1 MRLYIAEKPSLG
13 RAIADALPGP
23 IQKGPGWLRCGDGEQ
38 AVIVSWC
45 IGHLLEP
52 AEPATYDPRWKSWR
66 MADLPVFPDQWQL
79 APRDS
84 VAKQL
89 GVLEGLVR
97 KAELIYHAGDPDR
110 EGQLLVDEVLRYF
123 NVRCPVHRVLIND
136 LNRDAVRKALAA
148 PRDNRDFRR
157 LSHSAL
163 ARQRA
168 DWLYGINLTRY
179 YTLSYQ
185 QQGADGVYS
194 VGRVQTPV
202 LGLVVHRDD
211 TIANFE
217 PKPWYRLTITARPSG
232 DETRD
237 QDFEARWLP
246 SENQQEFLDDEDRL
260 LDREVAEDIANAV
273 NGRPGRITAA
283 RFRDRKETAPL
294 PLSLSALQ
302 IEAGKAFGMGAKAVL
317 DTAQSLYEKHQLI
330 TYPRSDSRYLPEGHL
345 EQAAGVCQAIAKVDD
360 SLADAA
366 SGVNLDRRSATW
378 NDSKVDAHH
387 AIIPTLRARPA
398 GQLSQQERNVYNLVA
413 RYYLMQFMPD
423 AVHREGRLDLAI
435 SDHRFRA
442 TETALLEPGWKL
454 LEPRQRSSKTSAE
467 APKKPLPR
475 LEPGDDVTCIDSTI
489 KERLTQPP
497 QHFTDATLLAAMT
510 NIARFVSDPQLRKT
524 LRETD
529 GLGTEATRAAIIE
542 TLFRRDYL
550 FREGR
555 HIRATEKGRSLIH
568 ALPEAISEPD
578 MTALWEATLEQIR
591 AGDGD
596 PRQFLEELKGQ
607 IRGFIR
613 QPASSPVKTSTGTRT
628 ETLPQADSDGI
639 HCPKCRAPMRI
650 REGKFGRFHACTR
663 FPDCNGT
670 RPLEDSAPQDGTS
683 QRPWP
688 CPACYA
694 PLVRRKSHR
703 GWFWGC
709 SNFPSCRQ
717 TVNDDNGIPVAV
729 RRPPAR

>member
-1 MRLYIAEKPSLG
+1 MHLYIAEKPSLG

-23 IQKGPGWLRCGDGEQ
+23 VQKGPGWLKCGDGQQ
-38 AVIVSWC
+38 AVTVSWC

-52 AEPATYDPRWKSWR
+52 AEPASYDPRWKTWR
-66 MADLPVFPDQWQL
+66 MEDLPVFPERWQL
-79 APRDS
+79 SPRDS
-84 VAKQL
+84 VARQL
-89 GVLEGLVR
+89 GVLEALVR
-97 KAELIYHAGDPDR
+97 KADTIYHAGDPDR

-123 NVRCPVHRVLIND
+123 GVRCPVQRVLIND

-179 YTLSYQ
+179 YTLSYR

-211 TIANFE
+211 AIASFE
-217 PKPWYRLTITARPSG
+217 PRPWYRITITAQPAG
-232 DETRD
+232 DD
-237 QDFEARWLP
+237 NPASSFKARWLP
-246 SENQQEFLDDEDRL
+246 SEGQQQYLDDEDRL
-260 LDREVAEDIANAV
+260 LDRRVADDIAAAV
-273 NGRPGRITAA
+273 RGRPGRITGA
-283 RFRDRKETAPL
+283 RFRDRKESPPL

-302 IEAGKAFGMGAKAVL
+302 IEAGKAFGLGAKAVL

-330 TYPRSDSRYLPEGHL
+330 TYPRSDCRHLPEGHL
-345 EQAAGVCQAIAKVDD
+345 GQAAGVCQAIGKVDQT
-360 SLADAA
+360 LADACGQA
-366 SGVNLDRRSATW
+366 DLSRRSAAW
-378 NDSKVDAHH
+378 NDRKVDAHH

-398 GQLSQQERNVYNLVA
+398 GQLSQNESNIYNLVA
-413 RYYLMQFMPD
+413 RYYLMQFMPE

-435 SDHRFRA
+435 SDHHFRA
-442 TETALLEPGWKL
+442 TETALLEAGWKT
-454 LEPRQRSSKTSAE
+454 LEPRQQSAGASTE
-467 APKKPLPR
+467 APGKPLPR
-475 LEPGDDVTCIDSTI
+475 LANGDDITCLDANVR
-489 KERLTQPP
+489 ERMTQPP
-497 QHFTDATLLAAMT
+497 RHFTDATLLAAMT
-510 NIARFVSDPQLRKT
+510 NIARFVSEPQLRKT
-524 LRETD
+524 LRDTD

-550 FREGR
+550 YREGR
-555 HIRATEKGRSLIH
+555 HIRASEKGRSLIH
-568 ALPEAISEPD
+568 ALPDSISQPD

-591 AGDGD
+591 AGEGD
-596 PRQFLEELKGQ
+596 PRGFLDELKQQ
-607 IRGFIR
+607 ITGFIR
-613 QPASSPVKTSTGTRT
+613 QPATTAGASSRRDQADTAVP
-628 ETLPQADSDGI
+628 ADSDAI

-650 REGKFGRFHACTR
+650 REGKFGQFHACTR

-670 RPLEDSAPQDGTS
+670 RALEDDAPQDGTS

-694 PLVRRKSHR
+694 PLVRRKSRR

-717 TVNDDNGIPVAV
+717 TVNDDNGNPAALT
-729 RRPPAR
+729 RPPAR

>member
-1 MRLYIAEKPSLG
+1 MQLYIAEKPSLG

-23 IQKGPGWLRCGDGEQ
+23 VQKGPGWLRCGEGAES
-38 AVIVSWC
+38 VTVSWC

-52 AEPATYDPRWKSWR
+52 AEPASYDPRWKTWR
-66 MADLPVFPDQWQL
+66 MEDLPVFPERWRL
-79 APRDS
+79 MPRDS
-84 VAKQL
+84 VRKQL
-89 GVLEGLVR
+89 GVLESLIR
-97 KAELIYHAGDPDR
+97 KAEVIYHAGDPDR

-123 NVRCPVHRVLIND
+123 GVHCPVHRVLIND
-136 LNRDAVRKALAA
+136 LNRDAVSRALAS
-148 PRDNRDFRR
+148 PRDNTEFRR

-179 YTLSYQ
+179 YTLSYR
-185 QQGADGVYS
+185 QQGAEGVYS

-217 PKPWYRLTITARPSG
+217 PKPWYRITITAQPVG
-232 DETRD
+232 DD
-237 QDFEARWLP
+237 GQQSFEARWLP
-246 SENQQEFLDDEDRL
+246 SESVRDHLDDEDRL
-260 LDREVAEDIANAV
+260 LSREVADDIAQAV
-273 NGRPGRITAA
+273 KGRPGRVTAA
-283 RFRDRKETAPL
+283 RFRDRPEPPPL

-302 IEAGKAFGMGAKAVL
+302 IEAGKALGMGAKDVL
-317 DTAQSLYEKHQLI
+317 DTAQNLYEKHQLI
-330 TYPRSDSRYLPEGHL
+330 TYPRSDCRYLPEGHL
-345 EQAAGVCQAIAKVDD
+345 DQAAGVARAIGRVDGTLSAPAVD
-360 SLADAA
+360 
-366 SGVNLDRRSATW
+366 LDLNRRSKAW

-398 GQLSQQERNVYNLVA
+398 GRLTPAEQNIYNLVA

-423 AVHREGRLDLAI
+423 AVHREGRLDLIVGEHA
-435 SDHRFRA
+435 FRA
-442 TETALLEPGWKL
+442 TETALLEPGWKS
-454 LEPRQRSSKTSAE
+454 LEPKQRSTTSSDAR
-467 APKKPLPR
+467 PKKPLPR
-475 LEPGDDVTCIDSTI
+475 LASDDDITCTDSSVR
-489 KERLTQPP
+489 ERMTQPP

-510 NIARFVSDPQLRKT
+510 NIARFVSDAELRKT

-529 GLGTEATRAAIIE
+529 GLGTEATRATIIE

-550 FREGR
+550 YREGR
-555 HIRATEKGRSLIH
+555 NIRAAEKGRTLIH
-568 ALPEAISEPD
+568 SLPEPISQPD
-578 MTALWEATLEQIR
+578 MTALWEATLEEIR
-591 AGDGD
+591 AGKGD
-596 PRQFLEELKGQ
+596 PRQFLEKLKLQ
-607 IRGFIR
+607 INGFLD
-613 QPASSPVKTSTGTRT
+613 QPAATAGAASQQPV
-628 ETLPQADSDGI
+628 PDAADDSDAV

-650 REGKFGRFHACTR
+650 REGKYGQFHACTR
-663 FPDCNGT
+663 FPDCKGT
-670 RPLEDSAPQDGTS
+670 RPIDDNAPQDGTS

-717 TVNDDNGIPVAV
+717 TVNDDNGSPASL